1 MSSRTPIPEKLK
13 QEIISYSNN
22 RCCVCQ
28 TPFIQ
33 FHHID
38 EDSSNNDPDNIAP
51 LCPNCHSQAHSK
63 SQLTNNLTP
72 ERIKVLRNKWYEY
85 CEKRKEGLNISST
98 AILKVKNF
106 YRSVGS
112 PQYGWKKTFVFLSPE
127 IKDMTADEIIERV
140 FSSSNRD
147 EIVTSLV
154 AMKYMFGISNRSN
167 EKVLQKFK
175 NLCYS
180 FGVDFDELE

>member
-1 MSSRTPIPEKLK
+1 MNIRISIPEKLK
-13 QEIISYSNN
+13 QEIISKSNN
-22 RCCVCQ
+22 RCCICQ
-28 TPFIQ
+28 IPFIQ

-38 EDSSNNDPDNIAP
+38 GDASNNNPDNIAP

-63 SQLTNNLTP
+63 SQLTNNITH
-72 ERIKVLRNKWYEY
+72 ERVKVLRDKWYEY

-106 YRSVGS
+106 YRSVGL
-112 PQYGWKKTFVFLSPE
+112 PQYGWKKTFSFLGPE
-127 IKDMTADEIIERV
+127 VKDMTADEIIERV

-147 EIVTSLV
+147 EIVSNLE
-154 AMKYMFGISNRSN
+154 AMKYMFGISIHSN
-167 EKVLQKFK
+167 ENVLQKFK

-180 FGVDFDELE
+180 FGVDYNELE